1 MSLRAELMDRMRS
14 MHDAILVGVNTL
26 IMDDPRLQ
34 SKLETKGEQN

>member
-1 MSLRAELMDRMRS
+1 MDRMRS

-34 SKLETKGEQN
+34 SMWTVRKVYVWEELN